1 MYINKN
7 DLIKRLVV
15 ITGKDASEF
24 SAKTVEALS
33 ALYECYVSGGE
44 RRYIDVPY
52 KDKGIVKL
60 LGARYDGEKKKW
72 NIPKGVDSK
81 LFDRWMT

>member
-24 SAKTVEALS
+24 AAKTVETLS
-33 ALYECYVSGGE
+33 ELYESYVSEGE
-44 RRYIDVPY
+44 RRYIGVPY

-72 NIPKGVDSK
+72 YIPEGVDLK
-81 LFDRWMT
+81 LFDKWM